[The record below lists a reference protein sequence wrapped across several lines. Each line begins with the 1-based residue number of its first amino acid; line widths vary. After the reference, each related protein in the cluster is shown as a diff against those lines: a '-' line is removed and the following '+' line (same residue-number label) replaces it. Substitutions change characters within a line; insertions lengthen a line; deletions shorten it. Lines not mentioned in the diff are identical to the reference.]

1 MISIFLIFIGL
12 SLTCFCVLAF
22 LSANIDKKYTDKRC
36 EESNKYYKGD
46 KEARTKLKEIDE
58 MVTTSVLEGV
68 PKELIVEQLSEIDDV
83 KADIEIDGI
92 KVEYQIEI
100 DENKGIDIC
109 LKFDNNGKYE
119 ITKWKTSASSEL
131 VTDEPLN
138 LWDGN

>member
-36 EESNKYYKGD
+36 EETTKYYKGD
-46 KEARTKLKEIDE
+46 KEARAKLKEIDE
-58 MVTTSVLEGV
+58 IVTTSMSEGI
-68 PKELIVEQLSEIDDV
+68 PRELIVEQLGEIDDV
-83 KADIEIDGI
+83 KANIESDGI
-92 KVEYQIEI
+92 KVEYQVDI

-109 LKFDNNGKYE
+109 LKFDREGKYE

-131 VTDEPLN
+131 VTDAPLN